1 MLDSVC
7 LTKSWVYL
15 YSSNDYQAPNPTTA
29 PSANHTTSILD
40 SFSAPDVLC
49 PLFPLTAVPF
59 AGGLAEFAVGL
70 AEFAVG
76 LADVAGPFDR
86 SVVRLAM
93 IGAVLGPAEVDDED
107 EVDELVEGLKSTLSM
122 IYPASESSGE
132 AREGLTCMTPFSRG
146 TSDLNI

>member
-1 MLDSVC
+1 VLDSVC

-15 YSSNDYQAPNPTTA
+15 YSSNDYQALNPTTA

-122 IYPASESSGE
+122 IYPASGSSGE